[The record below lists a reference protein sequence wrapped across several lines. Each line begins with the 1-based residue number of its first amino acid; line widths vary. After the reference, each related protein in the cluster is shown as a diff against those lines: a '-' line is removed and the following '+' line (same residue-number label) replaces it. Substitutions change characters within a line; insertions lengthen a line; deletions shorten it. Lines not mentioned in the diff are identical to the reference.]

1 MAGKDVVV
9 IKQKFKKQRF
19 YYHRRNGILIT
30 RYFSLGKQKTQE
42 MTHMINVGVLG
53 ATGAVGQRFVEL
65 LADHP
70 WFNLSTV
77 AASERSAGQPYGKIV
92 NWRLDTPFPEKIA
105 KLKVTSTSPQAM
117 KDVDIVF
124 SALPAD
130 IASGVENEFA
140 DAGIAVCS
148 NASSHRMDQ
157 SVPLVVPE
165 VNPDHLGLIDV
176 QRDSGR
182 DGFIVTNPNCST
194 IVMVTA
200 LAPLS
205 KFKFS
210 DVRVATMQA
219 ISGAGF
225 AGVAAMAIYDNVIP
239 YIGQEEE
246 KMETESLKILGT
258 LKGNKVAN
266 ARFKV
271 SASCHRVPVI
281 DGHTMA
287 VWVDIKEPVEELK
300 KAFRD
305 YKPPIK
311 GLPTQPEESI
321 HFFDEEK
328 DRPQPRLDR
337 MRGKGMT
344 VSVGRLRQGIRFV
357 AMGHNT
363 IRGAAGASV
372 LNAELIT
379 KKKYL

>member
-1 MAGKDVVV
+1 MFLLSQVKWDFTTHSISTGKTNEQD
-9 IKQKFKKQRF
+9 
-19 YYHRRNGILIT
+19 L
-30 RYFSLGKQKTQE
+30 
-42 MTHMINVGVLG
+42 THMINVGVLG

-70 WFNLSTV
+70 WFNLSTL

-92 NWRLDTPFPEKIA
+92 NWRLDTPFPEKIG
-105 KLKVTSTSPQAM
+105 KIKVTPTSPKAM
-117 KDVDIVF
+117 KDVDLVF

-130 IASGVENEFA
+130 IAGGVENEFA

-148 NASSHRMDQ
+148 NASSHRMEPA
-157 SVPLVVPE
+157 VPLVIPE
-165 VNPDHLGLIDV
+165 VNPEHLGLIDV

-200 LAPLS
+200 LAPLR

-225 AGVAAMAIYDNVIP
+225 EGVAAMAIYDNVIP
-239 YIGQEEE
+239 YIGKEEE
-246 KMETESLKILGT
+246 KMETETLKIMGT
-258 LKGNKVAN
+258 LKGKKVVN
-266 ARFKV
+266 APYKV

-287 VWVDIKEPVEELK
+287 VWVDIKEPVEKLE

-311 GLPTQPEESI
+311 GLPTQPAESI
-321 HFFDEEK
+321 HFFEEEP

-344 VSVGRLRQGIRFV
+344 VSVGRLREGIRFI

-372 LNAELIT
+372 LNAELIV

>member
-1 MAGKDVVV
+1 VKWDVYNPPYFNGKNNEQD
-9 IKQKFKKQRF
+9 
-19 YYHRRNGILIT
+19 L
-30 RYFSLGKQKTQE
+30 
-42 MTHMINVGVLG
+42 THMINVGVLG

-70 WFNLSTV
+70 WFNLSTL

-92 NWRLDTPFPEKIA
+92 NWRLDTPFPEKIG
-105 KLKVTSTSPQAM
+105 KIRVTSTSPKAM
-117 KDVDIVF
+117 KDVDLVF

-130 IASGVENEFA
+130 IATGVENEFA

-148 NASSHRMDQ
+148 NASSHRMEP
-157 SVPLVVPE
+157 SIPLVIPE
-165 VNPDHLGLIDV
+165 VNPEHLGLIDV

-194 IVMVTA
+194 IMMVTA
-200 LAPLS
+200 LAPLR
-205 KFKFS
+205 KFKFT

-246 KMETESLKILGT
+246 KMETETLKIMGT
-258 LKGNKVAN
+258 LKDNRIKNAN
-266 ARFKV
+266 FRV

-287 VWVDIKEPVEELK
+287 VWIDIREPLENLK
-300 KAFRD
+300 TAFRN

-311 GLPTQPEESI
+311 GLPTQPKESI
-321 HFFDEEK
+321 HFFEGEK

-337 MRGKGMT
+337 MRGNGMT
-344 VSVGRLRQGIRFV
+344 VSVGRLREGVRFV